1 MYIRN
6 NHSITKTLDYM
17 DAFSKGMERRVNI
30 SSFWTK
36 PIVRMESYRLRKFEN
51 LAFEFFNTHL
61 IISENDREEIVHPKK
76 EQIKIIENGIDECFF
91 TRNDIE
97 IKYDLVFVGNLSY
110 VPNIEAV
117 NFISKQILPKLL
129 KIKPNIKILIAG
141 SDPTK
146 KIMNLSNKEIDVKGW
161 VNDIR
166 DVYCSGKI
174 FFAPM
179 SIGSG
184 LQNKLL
190 EAMALGIPCITS
202 KLSNFSLGATHMENI
217 IIGDSIN
224 DFINQIVFLLEDEK
238 ARVKIGLNGKKYVIE
253 NYNWKTSNLKLLEL
267 LKSKQ
272 NI

>member
-1 MYIRN
+1 M
-6 NHSITKTLDYM
+6 
-17 DAFSKGMERRVNI
+17 
-30 SSFWTK
+30 
-36 PIVRMESYRLRKFEN
+36 
-51 LAFEFFNTHL
+51 
-61 IISENDREEIVHPKK
+61 
-76 EQIKIIENGIDECFF
+76 
-91 TRNDIE
+91 
-97 IKYDLVFVGNLSY
+97 
-110 VPNIEAV
+110 
-117 NFISKQILPKLL
+117 L

-146 KIMNLSNKEIDVKGW
+146 RIMNLSNKEIDVKGW

-190 EAMALGIPCITS
+190 EAMALGVPCITS
-202 KLSNFSLGATHMENI
+202 KLSNISLGATHMENI

-253 NYNWKTSNLKLLEL
+253 NLSL
-267 LKSKQ
+267 
-272 NI
+272 IHI